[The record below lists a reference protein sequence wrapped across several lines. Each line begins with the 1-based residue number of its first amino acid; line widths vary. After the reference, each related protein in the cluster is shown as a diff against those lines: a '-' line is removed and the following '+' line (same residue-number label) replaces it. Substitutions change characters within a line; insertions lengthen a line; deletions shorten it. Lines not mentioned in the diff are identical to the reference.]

1 MTREMRLKPV
11 VRVSLLV
18 VALLGLAGQVPGPA
32 PAAASP
38 QAPASSAPPPSAPP
52 SPAPAATPAGKDPL
66 LEFVPKEHVPADS
79 AVSFPVDI

>member
-1 MTREMRLKPV
+1 MSLPKV
-11 VRVSLLV
+11 VRVSILV
-18 VALLGLAGQVPGPA
+18 LALLGLVGQVPGPA

-38 QAPASSAPPPSAPP
+38 QAPETSAPP
-52 SPAPAATPAGKDPL
+52 SAAPTTTPPGKDPL

>member
-1 MTREMRLKPV
+1 MRLKPV

-38 QAPASSAPPPSAPP
+38 QAPAPSAPP

>member
-1 MTREMRLKPV
+1 MRLKPV

-18 VALLGLAGQVPGPA
+18 AALLGLAGQVPGPA

-38 QAPASSAPPPSAPP
+38 QAPASSAPP

>member
-1 MTREMRLKPV
+1 MSLKRV
-11 VRVSLLV
+11 VRVALLV

-38 QAPASSAPPPSAPP
+38 QAAPPSAPL
-52 SPAPAATPAGKDPL
+52 SPAPAATPPGKDPL

>member
-1 MTREMRLKPV
+1 MTREMSLKAV

-38 QAPASSAPPPSAPP
+38 QAPSPSAPL

>member
-1 MTREMRLKPV
+1 MSLKAV
-11 VRVSLLV
+11 VRVSLFV

-38 QAPASSAPPPSAPP
+38 QAAAPSAPL
-52 SPAPAATPAGKDPL
+52 SPAPAATPPGKDPL

>member
-1 MTREMRLKPV
+1 MTREMSLKSV

-18 VALLGLAGQVPGPA
+18 LGLLGLAGQVPGPA
-32 PAAASP
+32 PAAAAP
-38 QAPASSAPPPSAPP
+38 QAPEASTPP
-52 SPAPAATPAGKDPL
+52 SPAPAATPPGKDPL

>member
-18 VALLGLAGQVPGPA
+18 AALLGLAGQVPGPA
-32 PAAASP
+32 PAAAAP
-38 QAPASSAPPPSAPP
+38 QAPAPSAPL

>member
-1 MTREMRLKPV
+1 MSLKAV

-38 QAPASSAPPPSAPP
+38 QAPAPSAPL

-66 LEFVPKEHVPADS
+66 LEFVPREHVPADS

>member
-1 MTREMRLKPV
+1 MTREMSLKAV

-38 QAPASSAPPPSAPP
+38 QAPAPSAPP

>member
-1 MTREMRLKPV
+1 MRLKPV

-32 PAAASP
+32 PAAAAP
-38 QAPASSAPPPSAPP
+38 QAPAPSAPP

>member
-1 MTREMRLKPV
+1 MSLKAV

-38 QAPASSAPPPSAPP
+38 QAPAPSAPL

-66 LEFVPKEHVPADS
+66 LEFVPKGVPADS

>member
-1 MTREMRLKPV
+1 MRLKPV

-18 VALLGLAGQVPGPA
+18 AALLGLAGQVPGPA

-38 QAPASSAPPPSAPP
+38 QAPAPSAPP

>member
-1 MTREMRLKPV
+1 MSLSRV

-18 VALLGLAGQVPGPA
+18 AGLLGLAGQVPGPA

-38 QAPASSAPPPSAPP
+38 QAPEVSAPP

-66 LEFVPKEHVPADS
+66 LEFGPKEHVPADS

>member
-1 MTREMRLKPV
+1 MSLRSV

-18 VALLGLAGQVPGPA
+18 VALLGLAGQVPGPT

-38 QAPASSAPPPSAPP
+38 QAPAPSVPLSP
-52 SPAPAATPAGKDPL
+52 SPAATPAGKDPL

>member
-1 MTREMRLKPV
+1 MRLKPV

-32 PAAASP
+32 PAAAAP
-38 QAPASSAPPPSAPP
+38 QAPPPSAPP

>member
-1 MTREMRLKPV
+1 MTREMSLKVV
-11 VRVSLLV
+11 VRVSLFV

-38 QAPASSAPPPSAPP
+38 QTAAPSAPP
-52 SPAPAATPAGKDPL
+52 SPAPAATPPGKDPL
-66 LEFVPKEHVPADS
+66 LEFVPREHVPADS

>member
-1 MTREMRLKPV
+1 MSLKPV
-11 VRVSLLV
+11 VRVALFV
-18 VALLGLAGQVPGPA
+18 VVLLGLAGQVPGPA

-38 QAPASSAPPPSAPP
+38 QAAPPSAPL
-52 SPAPAATPAGKDPL
+52 SPAPAATPPGKDPL

>member
-1 MTREMRLKPV
+1 MSLKSV

-38 QAPASSAPPPSAPP
+38 QAAAPSAPIAP
-52 SPAPAATPAGKDPL
+52 TPAATPPGKDPL
-66 LEFVPKEHVPADS
+66 LEFVPREHVPADS

>member
-1 MTREMRLKPV
+1 MRLKPV
-11 VRVSLLV
+11 VRVSLFV

-32 PAAASP
+32 PAGAAP
-38 QAPASSAPPPSAPP
+38 QTAAPSAPP
-52 SPAPAATPAGKDPL
+52 SPAPAATPAGRDPL

>member
-1 MTREMRLKPV
+1 MSLSRV
-11 VRVSLLV
+11 VRVSILV

-38 QAPASSAPPPSAPP
+38 QAPASSAPP

>member
-1 MTREMRLKPV
+1 MSLKSV

-38 QAPASSAPPPSAPP
+38 QTAAPSAPL
-52 SPAPAATPAGKDPL
+52 SPAPAAPPPGKDPL

>member
-1 MTREMRLKPV
+1 MTREMSLKAV

-38 QAPASSAPPPSAPP
+38 QAPAPSAPL

>member
-1 MTREMRLKPV
+1 MSLKSV

-18 VALLGLAGQVPGPA
+18 LGLLGLAGQVPGPA
-32 PAAASP
+32 PAAAAP
-38 QAPASSAPPPSAPP
+38 QAPAPEASPP
-52 SPAPAATPAGKDPL
+52 PAPAATPPGKDPL

>member
-1 MTREMRLKPV
+1 MTREMSLKSV

-18 VALLGLAGQVPGPA
+18 LGLLGLAGHVPGPA
-32 PAAASP
+32 PAAAAP
-38 QAPASSAPPPSAPP
+38 QAPAPEASPP
-52 SPAPAATPAGKDPL
+52 PAPAATPPGKDPL

>member
-1 MTREMRLKPV
+1 MSLKSV

-18 VALLGLAGQVPGPA
+18 VALLCLAGQVPGPA

-38 QAPASSAPPPSAPP
+38 QAPAPSAPP

>member
-1 MTREMRLKPV
+1 MSLKAV

-32 PAAASP
+32 PAAASF
-38 QAPASSAPPPSAPP
+38 QAPAPSAPP

>member
-1 MTREMRLKPV
+1 MTRKMRLKPV

-32 PAAASP
+32 PAAAAP
-38 QAPASSAPPPSAPP
+38 QAPPPSAPP

>member
-1 MTREMRLKPV
+1 MSLKSV

-18 VALLGLAGQVPGPA
+18 MGLLGLAGQVPGPA

-38 QAPASSAPPPSAPP
+38 QAPAPSAPL

-66 LEFVPKEHVPADS
+66 LEFVPREHVPADS

>member
-1 MTREMRLKPV
+1 MTREMSLKAV

-38 QAPASSAPPPSAPP
+38 QAPAPSAPL
-52 SPAPAATPAGKDPL
+52 SPAPAATPPGKDPL

>member
-1 MTREMRLKPV
+1 MRLKPV

-38 QAPASSAPPPSAPP
+38 QAPASSAPP